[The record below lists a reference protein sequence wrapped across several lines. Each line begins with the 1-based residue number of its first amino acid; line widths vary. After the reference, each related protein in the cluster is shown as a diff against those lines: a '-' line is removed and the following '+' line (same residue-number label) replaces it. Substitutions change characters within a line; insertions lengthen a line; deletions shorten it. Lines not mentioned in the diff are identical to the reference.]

1 MTIRKPPRAT
11 PAYGSRDREFVQ
23 GLERGLGVLKAFSAE
38 TPRLTV
44 TGVAAQAGLT
54 RAVARRYLLTLK
66 SLGYVAQ
73 DGDRGGYFSL
83 TPRVLDFGFAYLSAM
98 GIAAI
103 ARPFME
109 QVADTL
115 RENCSIAVIDGRD
128 VVYLARVTAKRIIG
142 SNVAVGSRLPAHCTS
157 MGKIF
162 LAAMSP
168 ADLAAFFAGGPLKPM
183 TARSICQETRLR
195 HALAEVR
202 SRGYAFNDGESEEGI
217 RGVAAPIFDRS
228 GHLHAAMNVAGLA
241 SRVSMKELRARYL
254 PILLEA
260 TDGISRA
267 LGADRHQL
275 ENRNLTQRLSRLQFS
290 G

>member
-1 MTIRKPPRAT
+1 
-11 PAYGSRDREFVQ
+11 
-23 GLERGLGVLKAFSAE
+23 
-38 TPRLTV
+38 
-44 TGVAAQAGLT
+44 
-54 RAVARRYLLTLK
+54 
-66 SLGYVAQ
+66 
-73 DGDRGGYFSL
+73 
-83 TPRVLDFGFAYLSAM
+83 M

-217 RGVAAPIFDRS
+217 RGVASPIFD
-228 GHLHAAMNVAGLA
+228 
-241 SRVSMKELRARYL
+241 
-254 PILLEA
+254 
-260 TDGISRA
+260 
-267 LGADRHQL
+267 
-275 ENRNLTQRLSRLQFS
+275 
-290 G
+290 